1 MRPGQYE
8 QSDRALRQSA
18 GTLPEELEAERRL
31 LIAQGLLY
39 RKRYDQAIAELSN
52 WQGPRYWLLYGQF
65 NLGVALVRAGQA
77 GARARAARRRRQLET
92 KWPELMALRDKANL
106 AIGYA
111 RCRRASPRRRAPP
124 SNACGSPARSP
135 ARHCSAPAGP
145 TRRRSSTR
153 PRSLPWQELQGR
165 NLLDAAV
172 QESFLAVPYAY
183 AELGAMAQ
191 AVEYY
196 ERAIAAY
203 DAERVRIGES
213 IDAIRSGDL
222 LAAAMKSPGD
232 GREGWFAQLATLPDS
247 PESRYLYH
255 LLAGHEFQEGLKN
268 YRALDAMGQNLSA
281 WAHSLGAFADMVA
294 TRRLAFE
301 QKLPAADARLATV
314 DVSTINGRRD
324 ALQGE
329 FEAAVGA
336 RDVTALATDAERE
349 QLDLLDAV
357 DAELA
362 QHAGDASYDEARE
375 KARLSR
381 GVLMWKLD
389 AAWKVRCWQANRA
402 LRDLNATVYDAR
414 TRETASG
421 RAREGAPE
429 RNAALGARVET
440 LSSRASMRSRVRV
453 ENAKAAQ
460 ARRLA
465 DIAVRELEDQRKRL
479 DEYSIQ
485 ARYAL
490 ATIYDRAAAGSRAGE
505 AAGGA
510 AMSRALVAAIALALA
525 PLRRPG
531 RQGATAA
538 ADAQG
543 PEARRRPEVRT
554 GETVAPDPDRAKELY
569 RDFLELEGGDPAL
582 RTEAMRRLGDLQ
594 IEVGRQSRAARRRG
608 WARPRRA
615 RRSRSTRACSSSSRT
630 TRAPT
635 SCSTS
640 SRAAGNRSARRTRRS
655 ATSTRLVATYP
666 SSPRIDEAQFRRG
679 EILFS
684 AKRYAEA
691 QKAYEAASAFGA
703 KSEFYEQSLYK
714 LGWSLFKQSENEA
727 SFDPFVRVL
736 DLKLV
741 DPAQAGRGR
750 GPGRRSR
757 APTASWCRTRSACC
771 RSGSPT
777 WRARRRSTDFVA
789 RTRRDPVRLHALF
802 GARRP
807 LRRQAALHGR
817 RRQPTARSS
826 IATRTTSARR
836 SCRCRRSRPTR
847 RAASRSSCWTAR
859 RNSSSVTGSAARSG
873 RPHARAVPAGRA
885 AS

>member
-1 MRPGQYE
+1 VLRPLVVLAALAPAAYAAPSVEQEALPGLAAVKVQDLHYGDVLFHFFQQDYFDSLVRLASYRDQGRLVAHARDAELLRGGLYLSLGQHREAREIFERLLADPETPADVRSRAWFYLGKLLYASGEYE

-31 LIAQGLLY
+31 LLAQGLLY
-39 RKRYDQAIAELSN
+39 LKRYDQAIAELSN

-65 NLGVALVRAGQA
+65 NLGVALVRAGEA
-77 GARARAARRRRQLET
+77 ERGLTLLGTVGGIET

-111 RCRRASPRRRAPP
+111 RLQAGEPAAARAALERVRLSGPQ
-124 SNACGSPARSP
+124 SNKALLG
-135 ARHCSAPAGP
+135 AGWADAAAQQYEAAL
-145 TRRRSSTR
+145 
-153 PRSLPWQELQGR
+153 LPWQELQGR

-268 YRALDAMGQNLSA
+268 YRALDAMGRNLA
-281 WAHSLGAFADMVA
+281 GWAVSLGAFSDMVE

-314 DVSTINGRRD
+314 DVTTINGRRD

-349 QLDLLDAV
+349 QLELLDAV

-362 QHAGDASYDEARE
+362 RHSGDASYDEARE

-389 AAWKVRCWQANRA
+389 AAWRMRSWQASRA
-402 LRDLNATVYDAR
+402 LRNLNAAVYDAR

-429 RNAALGARVET
+429 RNAALGARVGT
-440 LSSRASMRSRVRV
+440 LEPRVDALSLRV

-465 DIAVRELEDQRKRL
+465 DIAVGELEDQRKRL

-490 ATIYDRAAAGSRAGE
+490 ATIYDRAAAGT
-505 AAGGA
+505 
-510 AMSRALVAAIALALA
+510 A
-525 PLRRPG
+525 P
-531 RQGATAA
+531 
-538 ADAQG
+538 
-543 PEARRRPEVRT
+543 
-554 GETVAPDPDRAKELY
+554 AK
-569 RDFLELEGGDPAL
+569 P
-582 RTEAMRRLGDLQ
+582 
-594 IEVGRQSRAARRRG
+594 
-608 WARPRRA
+608 
-615 RRSRSTRACSSSSRT
+615 
-630 TRAPT
+630 
-635 SCSTS
+635 
-640 SRAAGNRSARRTRRS
+640 
-655 ATSTRLVATYP
+655 
-666 SSPRIDEAQFRRG
+666 
-679 EILFS
+679 
-684 AKRYAEA
+684 
-691 QKAYEAASAFGA
+691 
-703 KSEFYEQSLYK
+703 
-714 LGWSLFKQSENEA
+714 
-727 SFDPFVRVL
+727 
-736 DLKLV
+736 
-741 DPAQAGRGR
+741 
-750 GPGRRSR
+750 
-757 APTASWCRTRSACC
+757 
-771 RSGSPT
+771 
-777 WRARRRSTDFVA
+777 
-789 RTRRDPVRLHALF
+789 
-802 GARRP
+802 
-807 LRRQAALHGR
+807 QAA
-817 RRQPTARSS
+817 P
-826 IATRTTSARR
+826 
-836 SCRCRRSRPTR
+836 P
-847 RAASRSSCWTAR
+847 
-859 RNSSSVTGSAARSG
+859 
-873 RPHARAVPAGRA
+873 
-885 AS
+885 